1 MEKKNLRRLH
11 CMVTAQTL
19 YHLEHLA
26 AAAGYRDPGRVI
38 DKLVREKAVA
48 LREGKIWKREDANS
62 ADACCRPAGG
72 ADTARNAGQRGE
84 KKP

>member
-38 DKLVREKAVA
+38 DKLVRE
-48 LREGKIWKREDANS
+48 
-62 ADACCRPAGG
+62 
-72 ADTARNAGQRGE
+72 
-84 KKP
+84 